1 LKAIILAGGYAK
13 RMWPLTK
20 DFPKT
25 LLPIEGRPAI
35 DYILDRLLET
45 DVNAIIVSTNLKFK
59 PLFEAWLREKRIGP
73 IEIVAE
79 TSRCEDEKL
88 GAVRALGEL
97 VPELK
102 PDDYLII
109 AGDNIFTAGIR
120 GMIDFYKKKEAP
132 VIAVIKARS
141 AEEVL
146 RGSSV
151 LLEKDMRIAWFK
163 EKPMKAETMLIGAC
177 IYILPYK
184 TLLRTSEY
192 LQEGGDKDE
201 PGNFMEW
208 LCEREAV
215 YGYMLPGRLWD
226 IGTIEGYR
234 ELMREF
240 QTANH
245 KNRESKI
252 RNRLQQEH
260 QKPH

>member
-25 LLPIEGRPAI
+25 LLPIRGKPAI
-35 DYILDRLLET
+35 DHILDRLQET
-45 DVNAIIVSTNLKFK
+45 DVNAIIVYTNLKFK
-59 PLFEAWLREKRIGP
+59 PHFEAWLKNKLLSL

-79 TSRCEDEKL
+79 SSRRDEEKL
-88 GAVRALGEL
+88 GAVGALAQL
-97 VPELK
+97 APKLK

-120 GMIDFYKKKEAP
+120 GIIDFYKEKKAP
-132 VIAVIKARS
+132 VVAVIKARS
-141 AEEVL
+141 TEEVL

-151 LLEKDMRIAWFK
+151 LLEKDMRIARFK
-163 EKPMKAETMLIGAC
+163 EKPMKVETMLIGAC
-177 IYILPYK
+177 IYILPYRA
-184 TLLRTSEY
+184 LLRTSEY
-192 LQEGGDKDE
+192 LQQGGDRDE

-208 LCEREAV
+208 LCERETV

-226 IGTIEGYR
+226 IGTIEGYE
-234 ELMREF
+234 ELKREF

-245 KNRESKI
+245 RKRK
-252 RNRLQQEH
+252 LF
-260 QKPH
+260 